1 MSPGSEDRRLFVT
14 YLKSKLWFRWWVVS
28 LLRLLIGGFVRP
40 CTRGT
45 LQLVNLCRLT
55 CATLSWRVGPALGVT
70 AITSLILK
78 SNEQQLGQQ
87 SSAVHVDRSP
97 TDTKE
102 EQSCQTRDIQ
112 GGGKEERSLRDRGA
126 LSSVQYD
133 RCLKTITISSNTSA
147 NRDRRNYA
155 IFRCSTETLNGWS
168 LNFEREQESRT
179 PSIGASINN

>member
-1 MSPGSEDRRLFVT
+1 M
-14 YLKSKLWFRWWVVS
+14 VS

-55 CATLSWRVGPALGVT
+55 CATLSWRVDPALGVT

-97 TDTKE
+97 TDTEE
-102 EQSCQTRDIQ
+102 EQSCHTNEIQ
-112 GGGKEERSLRDRGA
+112 RGGKEERRPRDRGT
-126 LSSVQYD
+126 LSPVQYD
-133 RCLKTITISSNTSA
+133 CCLETIAISSNTGA
-147 NRDRRNYA
+147 DRDRRNYA
-155 IFRCSTETLNGWS
+155 IFRCSTETLN
-168 LNFEREQESRT
+168 R
-179 PSIGASINN
+179 